1 MNNVEEL
8 KSIKLIKE
16 DGNYYLDVTY
26 HYENE
31 KGIYKVNIPR
41 VLLPFPKYCIPFI
54 NRGIMESEPE
64 PELVLNR
71 DLRLPIR
78 EFNDGNNFYFL
89 KEVPIRLKTRK
100 ITVAEIEKEL
110 GYKIE
115 IVSEEKK

>member
-31 KGIYKVNIPR
+31 KGIYKFNMPR
-41 VLLPFPKYCIPFI
+41 VLSRFPKYGIQVI

-64 PELVLNR
+64 PELDR
-71 DLRLPIR
+71 DVRLPIR
-78 EFNDGNNFYFL
+78 EFNDGNNSYFW
-89 KEVPIRLKTRK
+89 KEVPIRLKPRK
-100 ITVAEIEKEL
+100 ITVAELEKEL

-115 IVSEEKK
+115 IVSEEV

>member
-1 MNNVEEL
+1 MRNNVEEL
-8 KSIKLIKE
+8 KNIKLIKE

-31 KGIYKVNIPR
+31 KGIYKFNMPR

-54 NRGIMESEPE
+54 NRGMMESEA
-64 PELVLNR
+64 ELVLNR

-89 KEVPIRLKTRK
+89 KEVPIRLKPRK

>member
-54 NRGIMESEPE
+54 NRGMIESE
-64 PELVLNR
+64 PELVLDR
-71 DLRLPIR
+71 DLRFPIR
-78 EFNDGNNFYFL
+78 EFNDGNNSYFL

-115 IVSEEKK
+115 IVSEENK

>member
-1 MNNVEEL
+1 MNNGEKL

-31 KGIYKVNIPR
+31 RGTYECNIPR
-41 VLLPFPKYCIPFI
+41 VLLPFPKYCIPII
-54 NRGIMESEPE
+54 NRKMMESER
-64 PELVLNR
+64 ELVFDR

-78 EFNDGNNFYFL
+78 EFNDGSNSYFW

-100 ITVAEIEKEL
+100 ITVAELEKEL

-115 IVSEEKK
+115 IVSEEDKND

>member
-1 MNNVEEL
+1 MKNTEEL
-8 KSIKLIKE
+8 KSVKLIKE

-54 NRGIMESEPE
+54 NRGIIESES
-64 PELVLNR
+64 ELVLNR

-115 IVSEEKK
+115 IVSEEV